1 LGAGAAA
8 AAPPVPRLQPVAAAA
23 RFDIAQGNVEPIP
36 IALPDFIAGAIDR
49 ETARDITQIIVA
61 NLQRSGVFARIDPAT
76 YIERIISFDA
86 FPRFPDWRQIKAQFL
101 VTGRVSR
108 EGNSLKAEFRLGMCS
123 PDRRSTEGNT
133 PHRPKTGG
141 ASPTSS
147 QTPSTRLLRAT
158 GAISTVKI
166 PGNWRRAA
174 RQEIAQGRGV
184 GTELQGSTA
193 LFDKPSQGA

>member
-1 LGAGAAA
+1 MSYDDRMTQVSPSSRTGWLSRRRALLLGAGAAA

-108 EGNSLKAEFRLGMCS
+108 EGNSLKAEFRLWDVFAGS
-123 PDRRSTEGNT
+123 SLDGRQY
-133 PHRPKTGG
+133 
-141 ASPTSS
+141 TSS
-147 QTPSTRLLRAT
+147 PE
-158 GAISTVKI
+158 
-166 PGNWRRAA
+166 NWRR
-174 RQEIAQGRGV
+174 IANIISDAIYETVTGDRGH
-184 GTELQGSTA
+184 
-193 LFDKPSQGA
+193 FDSEDSR